1 MKKKPVIKTLRQM
14 KVGQQELWEYDRQN
28 TIRNTCTK
36 LKNEE
41 GLIFES
47 KQIKGINNKYII
59 VKRIK

>member
-36 LKNEE
+36 LKNEK